1 MWITA
6 AEVTVAACKENNAEK
21 VKLETDLASAH
32 KKVTQLSVLG
42 KVIDDGC
49 WSSKGRDVRARGDR
63 IIKPWNFILSRL
75 RSDSVRE
82 EAEEVEGK
90 NINLVMN
97 LVEESFKLGQSTN
110 ISDLWD
116 MLKTVKQIQAA
127 ED

>member
-1 MWITA
+1 M
-6 AEVTVAACKENNAEK
+6 C
-21 VKLETDLASAH
+21 
-32 KKVTQLSVLG
+32 G
-42 KVIDDGC
+42 
-49 WSSKGRDVRARGDR
+49 SSEGRDVRARGDR